1 MMEGP
6 KFGEKRLGWTWVG
19 SASLESFE
27 RGRDHLISPND
38 RLSSRGINFCLV
50 VLSCAGSWLLFELFS
65 SCSEQGLL
73 CAVVHE
79 LLIAVASLMRS
90 TGSRH
95 TGFRSCSSQN
105 LDHGLSCG
113 TQA

>member
-6 KFGEKRLGWTWVG
+6 KFGEKRLGWTWVS

-65 SCSEQGLL
+65 SCSEQVLL
-73 CAVVHE
+73 SSCNALE
-79 LLIAVASLMRS
+79 FLIVVASLAAE
-90 TGSRH
+90 
-95 TGFRSCSSQN
+95 
-105 LDHGLSCG
+105 HGL
-113 TQA
+113 